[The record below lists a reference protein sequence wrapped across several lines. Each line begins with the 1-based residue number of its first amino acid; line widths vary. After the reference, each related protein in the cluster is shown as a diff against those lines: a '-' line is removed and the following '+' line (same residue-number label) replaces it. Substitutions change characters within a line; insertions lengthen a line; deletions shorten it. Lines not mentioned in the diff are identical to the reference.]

1 MECELAVHLLR
12 GKFINFSYVC
22 AERRKR
28 DSFRHHKTNA
38 SSCCIYN
45 KIQSHSD
52 RAEKTGSKGYIYITK
67 NWNLLV
73 EHKWIIKSCTENISG
88 TFLFASHLL
97 KSSKGEICFEL
108 SQTTIHIKWAWII
121 RKWGWARAWVEF
133 GSSCMHANWN
143 SFDVNNVWILES
155 WRKTFK
161 LCQPVQIISVCS
173 FFSRVVCV
181 WFWENKKNLF
191 K

>member
-1 MECELAVHLLR
+1 MHIQQNTVAFWQSRENRFKGLHLYNKKLKLVGRTQMDYKELH
-12 GKFINFSYVC
+12 
-22 AERRKR
+22 RKH
-28 DSFRHHKTNA
+28 FRHF
-38 SSCCIYN
+38 
-45 KIQSHSD
+45 
-52 RAEKTGSKGYIYITK
+52 
-67 NWNLLV
+67 
-73 EHKWIIKSCTENISG
+73 
-88 TFLFASHLL
+88 FLFASHLL
-97 KSSKGEICFEL
+97 KSSNGEICFEL